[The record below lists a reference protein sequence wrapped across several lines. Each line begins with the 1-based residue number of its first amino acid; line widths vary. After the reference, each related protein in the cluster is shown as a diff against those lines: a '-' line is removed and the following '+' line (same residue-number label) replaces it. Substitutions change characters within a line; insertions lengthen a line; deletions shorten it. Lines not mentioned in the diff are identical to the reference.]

1 MRTLAQI
8 PHPLMRITVSSWN
21 DKYQLRFE
29 LDRFEQVFKIGH
41 NEVSGLEEVQT
52 MGTAL
57 AESALLRFV
66 SMRDSHQNLNTSSK

>member
-66 SMRDSHQNLNTSSK
+66 SMRDSYQNLNTSSK

>member
-1 MRTLAQI
+1 
-8 PHPLMRITVSSWN
+8 MRITVSSWN

-41 NEVSGLEEVQT
+41 EEVSGLEEIQA
-52 MGTAL
+52 MGAAL

-66 SMRDSHQNLNTSSK
+66 NMRDAHQNLNRSSK

>member
-1 MRTLAQI
+1 MRTIAQI

-29 LDRFEQVFKIGH
+29 LDRFEQIFKIGH
-41 NEVSGLEEVQT
+41 DEVSGLEEIQT
-52 MGTAL
+52 MGAAL

-66 SMRDSHQNLNTSSK
+66 SMRDSHRNLNIPSK

>member
-29 LDRFEQVFKIGH
+29 LDRCEQVFKIGH

>member
-1 MRTLAQI
+1 MRTIAQI

-41 NEVSGLEEVQT
+41 DEVSGLEEIQS
-52 MGTAL
+52 MGTDL
-57 AESALLRFV
+57 AESVLLRFV
-66 SMRDSHQNLNTSSK
+66 DMRDSFRNLNTRSK